1 MKHMNNKGVLIQTQ
15 LVIMFI
21 KGMLTV
27 CAGEY

>member
-21 KGMLTV
+21 KGTLTV
-27 CAGEY
+27 CASEY

>member
-21 KGMLTV
+21 KATLTV
-27 CAGEY
+27 CASEY